1 MVAEINRYGYR
12 FSLSRFWRLILL
24 AFAATGGVCLWFEL
38 HPALTAAVLLSV
50 LMCMP
55 KVMLSVYHSLY
66 EQKRFADV
74 NNYLEQMMFSFQ
86 KRPNI
91 LFCLK
96 RDSTGL
102 SGRETWGNGCREPFP
117 VYTKESL
124 TECMKRRLKSL
135 RRDTG
140 AAG

>member
-96 RDSTGL
+96 ETALVFRK
-102 SGRETWGNGCREPFP
+102 ETWGTAAESHFL
-117 VYTKESL
+117 YTQKESL